1 MGASSPGPA
10 LGIVELSSIARGV
23 VVADALVKRAPSVLL
38 MSRPVSSGKHLVMLH
53 GGVAEVGES
62 MIVAVEIAAAA
73 TVDTLENPMLA
84 EPVWA
89 LLNEP
94 VDGAGWSDD
103 SEAESVAII
112 ETTTVCAAIAAAD
125 AAVKVADVV
134 LRDARLAVG
143 IGGKAF
149 FTMTGPLTSIE
160 ASADVA
166 RAAAGDRLAG
176 LEIIASPAGDIRG
189 HLIF

>member
-1 MGASSPGPA
+1 MIAA
-10 LGIVELSSIARGV
+10 L
-23 VVADALVKRAPSVLL
+23 
-38 MSRPVSSGKHLVMLH
+38 
-53 GGVAEVGES
+53 EV
-62 MIVAVEIAAAA
+62 AAAA
-73 TVDTLENPMLA
+73 TVDSLENPMLA
-84 EPVWA
+84 DPVWA
-89 LLNEP
+89 LLSEP
-94 VDGAGWSDD
+94 LDGGGWSEDD
-103 SEAESVAII
+103 ASESVAIV

-149 FTMTGPLTSIE
+149 FTMTGALTSIE
-160 ASADVA
+160 AAADA
-166 RAAAGDRLAG
+166 AGTAAGDRLAG

>member
-1 MGASSPGPA
+1 MGPA
-10 LGIVELSSIARGV
+10 LGIIELSSIARGV
-23 VVADALVKRAPSVLL
+23 VVADAVVKRAPTLL
-38 MSRPVSSGKHLVMLH
+38 LASRPVSSGKHLVILH

-62 MIVAVEIAAAA
+62 MSIACELAAAVA
-73 TVDTLENPMLA
+73 IDTLENPMLA
-84 EPVWA
+84 EPVWSFVH
-89 LLNEP
+89 EP
-94 VDGAGWSDD
+94 VDGGGWSDD
-103 SEAESVAII
+103 AEAESVAIV

-125 AAVKVADVV
+125 AAVKAADIV
-134 LRDARLAVG
+134 LRDARLATG

-149 FTMTGPLTSIE
+149 FTMTGPLPAIQ
-160 ASADVA
+160 AAADAA